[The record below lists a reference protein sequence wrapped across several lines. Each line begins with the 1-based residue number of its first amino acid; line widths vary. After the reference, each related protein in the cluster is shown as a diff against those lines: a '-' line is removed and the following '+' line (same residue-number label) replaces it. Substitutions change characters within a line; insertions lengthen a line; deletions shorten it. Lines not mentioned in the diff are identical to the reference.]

1 MPNKFKATATCSPMK
16 LNEDGSPVLEYEIK
30 LTINMEQKQDL
41 TVTPEEAAEKDQLLK
56 EEMFA
61 VIDDAL
67 NDAWSKS

>member
-1 MPNKFKATATCSPMK
+1 
-16 LNEDGSPVLEYEIK
+16 
-30 LTINMEQKQDL
+30 MEQKQDL